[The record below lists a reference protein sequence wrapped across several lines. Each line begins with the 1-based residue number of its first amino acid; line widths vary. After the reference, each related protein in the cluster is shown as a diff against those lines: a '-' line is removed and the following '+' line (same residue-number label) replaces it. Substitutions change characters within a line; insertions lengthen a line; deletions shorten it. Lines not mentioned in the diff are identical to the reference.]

1 MIQLTTD
8 LIGQKQGSADVTAN
22 EAGGSQDGAIE
33 RVPVKAWKQGDKCMA
48 LYSEDKK

>member
-8 LIGQKQGSADVTAN
+8 LIGQKQGSADVTTS
-22 EAGGSQDGAIE
+22 EAGGSQEGAEE
-33 RVPVKAWKQGDKCMA
+33 RVPVREWKTGDKCMA